1 MKYLTYRT
9 LATIIFTLVYLLLL
23 ELNFIHLPSGF
34 GERMQHNSN
43 YSSELT
49 PGNSSL
55 LPVNSTLHYPLSY
68 SVWFQSS
75 WHHQLIRTR
84 SRLHLAAEAVS
95 INPYSGPQKIV
106 IEGLWKQH
114 LARLGAAD
122 LNLSSVVILTSP
134 SIMAE
139 GIQSSPANG
148 YINSRIDLRRRRR
161 AFSALE
167 DEITPPSNALWVRK
181 ETVEHPMSVD
191 PSALRE
197 EFEKGAIKNKLL
209 KEALAS
215 RKLRKGQKEEK
226 LQSQPNRIDS
236 SLIVMYIVMCAIMY
250 Y

>member
-43 YSSELT
+43 YSNELT

-55 LPVNSTLHYPLSY
+55 LPVNSTLHHPLSY

-75 WHHQLIRTR
+75 WHRQLIRTR

-95 INPYSGPQKIV
+95 VNPYSGPQKIV

-114 LARLGAAD
+114 LARLGAAN
-122 LNLSSVVILTSP
+122 LNLSSVVVFPSP
-134 SIMAE
+134 SITAE

-181 ETVEHPMSVD
+181 EIVEHPMNVD
-191 PSALRE
+191 PLALRE

-215 RKLRKGQKEEK
+215 RKLRKGQQRKK
-226 LQSQPNRIDS
+226 NSKANPTG
-236 SLIVMYIVMCAIMY
+236 
-250 Y
+250 